1 MALIWSRVASTLS
14 VLATNVGL
22 VLVAPIGTV
31 ADQYALDSVGQLDDL
46 PQFRSVHVEL
56 AVVDEAPVP
65 FELHT
70 RLRVPAGAYG
80 SECKDEG

>member
-1 MALIWSRVASTLS
+1 MY

-31 ADQYALDSVGQLDDL
+31 ADQYALDSVGQPDDL
-46 PQFRSVHVEL
+46 PRFRSVHVEL

-65 FELHT
+65 LELHT
-70 RLRVPAGAYG
+70 RLRVPAGAVR
-80 SECKDEG
+80 E